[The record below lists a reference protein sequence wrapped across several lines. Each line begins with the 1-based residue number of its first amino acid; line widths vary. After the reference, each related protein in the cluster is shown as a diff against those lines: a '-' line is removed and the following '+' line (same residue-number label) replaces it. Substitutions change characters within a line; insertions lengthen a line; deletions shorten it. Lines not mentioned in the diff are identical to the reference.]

1 MGREH
6 TKPEY
11 ETGMKIVYDAATR
24 RVVVSFRA
32 RVSVLPGTH
41 DTESEAVKAGEAYC
55 RQHGWK
61 PDEMKSKH
69 GALRHAWDSS
79 KED

>member
-24 RVVVSFRA
+24 RVVLSFRA

-41 DTESEAVKAGEAYC
+41 DTESEAVKAGEC
-55 RQHGWK
+55 N
-61 PDEMKSKH
+61 
-69 GALRHAWDSS
+69 
-79 KED
+79 